1 MRMPL
6 FDDRIELCGNTDI
19 YFDRC
24 RRLLEC
30 SEMLVLVE
38 LGGHRVAVWGHALT
52 ASDYADGG
60 LHVSGQ
66 ICALEY
72 DGGL

>member
-1 MRMPL
+1 MRLPL

-38 LGGHRVAVWGHALT
+38 TGGHRIAVWGHGLF
-52 ASDYADGG
+52 ASDYAAGG
-60 LHVSGQ
+60 LHVSGT
-66 ICALEY
+66 ICAIEY